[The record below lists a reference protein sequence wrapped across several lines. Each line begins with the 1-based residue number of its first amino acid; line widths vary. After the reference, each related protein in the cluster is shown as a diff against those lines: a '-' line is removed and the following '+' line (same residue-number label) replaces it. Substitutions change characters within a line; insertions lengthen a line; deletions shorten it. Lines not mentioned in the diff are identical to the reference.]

1 MLHPG
6 MTAVF
11 AVLALAFA
19 LFVYGRWRYD
29 LVAVMALSALIVLG
43 LVPPGEAF
51 AGFAHPAVVTVAA
64 VLIVGRGLRNSGL
77 VDVIARWMDRV
88 GGSVTLQLAALTL
101 VCAVC
106 SGFMNN
112 VGALAL
118 FMPVALGLARRSGRP
133 PSIYLMPLAFGSLL
147 GGMTTLI
154 GTPPNIIVAAYRGRV
169 ADAPFGFFDF
179 TAVGAAIALASI
191 AFIALAG
198 WRLIPQRKGQASR
211 EELFRIQEYL
221 TEVTLPE
228 ASPFAGRTLRDIEAG
243 AEADAVVVGMVRGG
257 RRAYVPS
264 PWETLRAGDVLIVEA
279 DHENI
284 EKFVQEGKLALAGKG
299 EEDAAETKAETDG
312 GEDKP
317 APGSEEAELVLVEA
331 VVMANPMLAGRTAKE
346 MELRQRYGVN
356 LLAVARQGA
365 RMNKRLRDIRL
376 AQGDVILLHGPNAR
390 IAETVAALGLLPL
403 APRGLRIGAPRRMA
417 LALAIFAAAVAAAV
431 AGWLPTAV
439 TFTMAA
445 LVMTLVGLVSLRE
458 LYESVEWPVIV
469 LLGAMMPLGDALEE
483 TGGAAFLAERI
494 ALLQDVAPPWAMVA
508 VVMIGVMCLSDIVNN
523 AAAAL
528 LSAPIAVQIAE
539 NMNVSADPFL
549 MAVAVGASCAFLTPI
564 GHQAN
569 TLVMGPAGYRFGD
582 YWRLGLPVELLIVA
596 LGVPMILWVWPL

>member
-1 MLHPG
+1 MA
-6 MTAVF
+6 AVF
-11 AVLALAFA
+11 AVLGLTFA
-19 LFVYGRWRYD
+19 LFIYGRWRYD
-29 LVAVMALSALIVLG
+29 LVAVFALSLLVVLG

-51 AGFAHPAVVTVAA
+51 AGFAHPAVITVAA

-77 VDVIARWMDRV
+77 VDFIARQMQRV
-88 GGSVTLQLAALTL
+88 GGSLTLQLSSLTL
-101 VCAVC
+101 ACAVC

-118 FMPVALGLARRSGRP
+118 FLPVALGLARRAERP

-154 GTPPNIIVAAYRGRV
+154 GTPPNIIVSAYRGRE
-169 ADAPFGFFDF
+169 AGEPFGFFDF
-179 TAVGAAIALASI
+179 SPVGAAVALTCI

-228 ASPFAGRTLRDIEAG
+228 ESSFAGRTLRDIEG
-243 AEADAVVVGMVRGG
+243 ATEADAVVVGMVRGA

-284 EKFVQEGKLALAGKG
+284 EKFVQEGKLALSGKDD
-299 EEDAAETKAETDG
+299 EADSEASAKPDDND
-312 GEDKP
+312 EDKP
-317 APGSEEAELVLVEA
+317 ARGSEEAELALVEA
-331 VVMANPMLAGRTAKE
+331 VVMPNPMLAGRTAKE

-376 AQGDVILLHGPNAR
+376 AQGDVLLLHGPNAR
-390 IAETVAALGLLPL
+390 IAETIAALGLLPL
-403 APRGLRIGAPRRMA
+403 AQRDLRIGEPRRMA
-417 LALAIFAAAVAAAV
+417 LALAIFAAAIGAAV
-431 AGWLPTAV
+431 AGWMPTAV

-445 LVMTLVGLVSLRE
+445 LLMSVLGLVSLRE
-458 LYESVEWPVIV
+458 LYDSIEWPVIV

-483 TGGAAFLAERI
+483 TGGAVFLAERI
-494 ALLQDVAPPWAMVA
+494 TLLQDVAPPWAMVA
-508 VVMIGVMCLSDIVNN
+508 VVMIGVMFLSDIVNN

-528 LSAPIAVQIAE
+528 LSAPIAAQIAD
-539 NMNVSADPFL
+539 NMNVSPDPLF